1 MKNPNE
7 KNKIVQDVIPP
18 KRSIRNIEPPVRR
31 EKLSD
36 DTFVYKQE
44 AKPREVEIK
53 MAEPIPEQ
61 KPAPFQ
67 YKYDYGQPKKYSKK
81 WFYIGAGI
89 LGLVVI
95 FTILNF
101 FKSAEIRLT
110 PKQDSQNL
118 NSNFTAEKNNSSA
131 VLSFQIVTVAKD
143 MEKTVEAGSEARVDK
158 KARGTIVIYNNWGKT
173 SQNLVATTRFET
185 PEGLI
190 FRLINPVTV
199 PGQQVKDGKTIAGSV
214 EVLVEA
220 DKPGESYN
228 IGLKDFTI
236 PGFKGDPKYSKIY
249 GRSKTAMSGGFSGM
263 QKVVSKEA
271 LDTAEKEMENSL
283 KETIVKEI
291 RSQIPANF
299 VLYSTGLSYNFE
311 NITQVFSSNSKGAV
325 LKKVGVGKA
334 VIFDRNV
341 LTKAIISKIMPD
353 SAEGLRIKNLDL
365 LEFAFQSNI
374 PSDTDTSISFSLK
387 GQVEVVWLFDEN
399 KLQSDILGLSKTSA
413 KAIIATYPSIR
424 EAWITTR
431 PFWNQKIPSDTEK
444 VTIVNTVD

>member
-1 MKNPNE
+1 M
-7 KNKIVQDVIPP
+7 
-18 KRSIRNIEPPVRR
+18 
-31 EKLSD
+31 
-36 DTFVYKQE
+36 
-44 AKPREVEIK
+44 
-53 MAEPIPEQ
+53 
-61 KPAPFQ
+61 
-67 YKYDYGQPKKYSKK
+67 
-81 WFYIGAGI
+81 
-89 LGLVVI
+89 
-95 FTILNF
+95 
-101 FKSAEIRLT
+101 
-110 PKQDSQNL
+110 
-118 NSNFTAEKNNSSA
+118 
-131 VLSFQIVTVAKD
+131 
-143 MEKTVEAGSEARVDK
+143 EAGSEARVDK